1 MVRGGSEPRD
11 KMIARQLVARRLLS
25 SAART
30 AKPFPERGIAHG
42 GHPHVLQAE
51 PAVAKQ
57 WFNVRASPEI
67 VPVAACVLFACGL
80 ATYKMVAAVDLSKGK
95 N

>member
-1 MVRGGSEPRD
+1 MF
-11 KMIARQLVARRLLS
+11 ARRLLS
-25 SAART
+25 TAART

-51 PAVAKQ
+51 PNVAKQ
-57 WFNVRASPEI
+57 WFNARETPEI

-80 ATYKMVAAVDLSKGK
+80 ATYKMVAAIDLSKGK